1 MRTRQGNRMEDR
13 SVEGRGGAK
22 GERRKEVIG
31 EEMRIEDRVMLGRK
45 GFKKRRTVKS
55 V

>member
-1 MRTRQGNRMEDR
+1 MEDR
-13 SVEGRGGAK
+13 SVEGRGGGAK
-22 GERRKEVIG
+22 REGRKEVRG